1 MSETQT
7 AVPVRD
13 NQAADCGGCSD
24 EASFEATARELYQT
38 AALFLG
44 HEGEATD
51 LVEQTLANVDVDP
64 CAEPRAA
71 RSAVIGDL
79 VSRTLARAAAK
90 WPAEMHPT
98 AAADLHGCVE
108 TDELS
113 AAGVTQ
119 EQLNAHLEAMVSGA
133 GLGRMRQWLESLRP
147 AERIVFVLRA
157 VLGRSSSESTELL
170 HQATADRWTE
180 AEVGGA
186 YRAALCSLASS
197 LVHAGSH
204 PSAA

>member
-1 MSETQT
+1 MSQTET
-7 AVPVRD
+7 AVPQ
-13 NQAADCGGCSD
+13 NQSASVPPAEGCGDGAA
-24 EASFEATARELYQT
+24 FEATARELYQT

-64 CAEPRAA
+64 CAEPGMA
-71 RSAVIGDL
+71 RHAVIGDL

-90 WPAEMHPT
+90 WPSEMHPT

-119 EQLNAHLEAMVSGA
+119 DQLNAHLEAMVSGA
-133 GLGRMRQWLESLRP
+133 GRSGMRQWLESLGP
-147 AERIVFVLRA
+147 AERVVFVLRA
-157 VLGRSSSESTELL
+157 VLGRTGTESTELL
-170 HQATADRWTE
+170 HQATSDPWTE

-197 LVHAGSH
+197 LVHANS
-204 PSAA
+204 SAAS